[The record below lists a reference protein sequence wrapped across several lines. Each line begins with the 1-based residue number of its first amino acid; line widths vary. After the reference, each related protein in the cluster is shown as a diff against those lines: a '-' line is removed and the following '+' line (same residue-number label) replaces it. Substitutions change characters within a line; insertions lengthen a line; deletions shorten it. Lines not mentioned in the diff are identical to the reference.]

1 MSMLYKVVKSTTECF
16 VIGTKSFKK
25 I

>member
-1 MSMLYKVVKSTTECF
+1 MSMLYKVVKSTTEYF